1 MRNKNMTDQLII
13 TIDQGD
19 DGTAGLKV
27 KVHSGSFSGEGEAWF
42 NISEIK
48 LFTNQLIKF
57 AKTTEN
63 PPSIEGGNWD
73 GKGNL
78 KDVLLSL
85 RFYSFSNYR
94 CGLQV
99 KLSDYPQTE
108 CREEEISRVSVELK
122 PEVSKVLLFAE
133 QLEKLISSNNGEVIL
148 EC

>member
-1 MRNKNMTDQLII
+1 MTDQLII
-13 TIDQGD
+13 TIDQDD
-19 DGTAGLKV
+19 DGTAGLKA
-27 KVHSGSFSGEGEAWF
+27 KVYSGSFSGEGEAWF
-42 NISEIK
+42 KISEIRSFK
-48 LFTNQLIKF
+48 NQLIEF

-78 KDVLLSL
+78 KDTLLSL

-94 CGLQV
+94 CGVQV
-99 KLSDYPQTE
+99 KLSDYPQTD

-122 PEVSKVLLFAE
+122 PEASKVILFAE
-133 QLEKLISSNNGEVIL
+133 QLDSLLHSNTGEAIL